1 MILNISY
8 AFIMSWNITSIY
20 DWIFVD
26 CVNQKEQ
33 KKWNTDLKK
42 FNIDSNKDVIIQ
54 NFLVM
59 KIDCSSLT

>member
-42 FNIDSNKDVIIQ
+42 LNIDSNKDVIIQ

-59 KIDCSSLT
+59 KIDCSPLT